1 MHRLAYTLVFLLVSL
16 PAAAFAITCANE
28 ITPIKGES
36 RVGETTCSRCS
47 SITDFA
53 RIGAAVL
60 LDNHLAASN
69 NIHYPRYNRVSV
81 KNGQH
86 AATVTINNVT
96 TDTPV
101 SVGEWGISYGIRQQH
116 RGVVAVNATP
126 YRGNIIGSPWTGALV
141 QRSELAKVCKA
152 IKLEKEAKEKAQKE
166 RQRAIISEGIYDTSS
181 YWQNGNPH
189 FLFKPPKRKVWVPVT
204 GDESCGTEPC
214 PWWDDEEYSDAY
226 TRIDTIPYW
235 YRELLERRNEQLE
248 PRITTEEIRSSGG
261 GRGGFGFGGFAVAP
275 GGVAESQ
282 HGTEKVK

>member
-1 MHRLAYTLVFLLVSL
+1 MHKLSITFVLVCSIFPVLTHAVKVCGIDVQI
-16 PAAAFAITCANE
+16 PNRIAK
-28 ITPIKGES
+28 P
-36 RVGETTCSRCS
+36 VTCSNCRTF
-47 SITDFA
+47 TDFA
-53 RIGAAVL
+53 MYGGAILNDLSLTNIRVR
-60 LDNHLAASN
+60 N
-69 NIHYPRYNRVSV
+69 NNGVDAEVSIQRYIPHPTGANISTDILRRL
-81 KNGQH
+81 GIQ
-86 AATVTINNVT
+86 INLP
-96 TDTPV
+96 D
-101 SVGEWGISYGIRQQH
+101 
-116 RGVVAVNATP
+116 P
-126 YRGNIIGSPWTGALV
+126 YRSAITV
-141 QRSELAKVCKA
+141 DA
-152 IKLEKEAKEKAQKE
+152 IKGYIFGQRWDSRKIPDTSLDAKCKQIEKEQETIEKAQKE
-166 RQRAIISEGIYDTSS
+166 RQRAIINEGIYDTSS

>member
-1 MHRLAYTLVFLLVSL
+1 MHRLAYTFVFLLVSL

-101 SVGEWGISYGIRQQH
+101 SVGDWGISYGIRQQH

-152 IKLEKEAKEKAQKE
+152 IKQEQEAKEKAQKE
-166 RQRAIISEGIYDTSS
+166 RQRGTISEGIYDTDAF
-181 YWQNGNPH
+181 WQSGNPYG
-189 FLFKPPKRKVWVPVT
+189 LYSLSRYSRGKGPRTIVT
-204 GDESCGTEPC
+204 TESCGTEAC
-214 PWWDDEEYSDAY
+214 PSWG
-226 TRIDTIPYW
+226 
-235 YRELLERRNEQLE
+235 
-248 PRITTEEIRSSGG
+248 TTEFVRSGVFAQYIRYEAPRERETIVTTYSIRGGGSGSGSSGT
-261 GRGGFGFGGFAVAP
+261 AVAP
-275 GGVAESQ
+275 GGNAAAQ
-282 HGTEKVK
+282 HGTEKEK